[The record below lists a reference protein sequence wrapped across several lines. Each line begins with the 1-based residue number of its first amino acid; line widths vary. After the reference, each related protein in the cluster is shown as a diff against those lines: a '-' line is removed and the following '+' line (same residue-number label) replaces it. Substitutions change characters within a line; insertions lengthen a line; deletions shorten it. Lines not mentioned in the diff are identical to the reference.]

1 MMMPM
6 MQEVT
11 TNYRTAGLSLK
22 TDPLA
27 LIPEDAMRR
36 DEEFTIVRCAQTTV
50 GCGLALDP
58 RYNLGTALRGGR
70 Q

>member
-1 MMMPM
+1 MTDPRMMMPM

-27 LIPEDAMRR
+27 LIR
-36 DEEFTIVRCAQTTV
+36 
-50 GCGLALDP
+50 GCYA
-58 RYNLGTALRGGR
+58 
-70 Q
+70 